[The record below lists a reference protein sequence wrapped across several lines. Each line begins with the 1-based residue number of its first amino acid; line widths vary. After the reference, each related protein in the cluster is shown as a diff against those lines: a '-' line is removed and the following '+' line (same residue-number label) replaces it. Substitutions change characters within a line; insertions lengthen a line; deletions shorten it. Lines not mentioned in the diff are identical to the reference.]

1 MIFHKSYP
9 NPHLNSSEVQGTAG
23 DLSLVVY
30 QVDFDPVSSTPSG
43 CQQYQCGSWWE
54 QGSEGRF
61 WIHQSSHAESCLRD
75 ERRDPLARSSKFT
88 TQTQTTTG
96 QPIVAPTP
104 DMLEEGG
111 EVCKN
116 LLFAEITVFAFVSRL
131 FEKERLRQN
140 EKKNASIRN
149 SPRRTQASLSRSG
162 CSRVQCRVSSG
173 GLSQTSECH
182 TARSPLPARHGVF
195 LGQTLIYRVVIDR

>member
-140 EKKNASIRN
+140 EKKTQVFATHLAEH
-149 SPRRTQASLSRSG
+149 RRPFPDQAAPESSVVCRAADSHK
-162 CSRVQCRVSSG
+162 RVSVIRRD
-173 GLSQTSECH
+173 H
-182 TARSPLPARHGVF
+182 HF
-195 LGQTLIYRVVIDR
+195 LQGMGFSWDRP